1 MRAQAKPEDRFLLVN
16 GIRLHYLDWGGGAR
30 PVLLLHGFTAHA
42 HAWDAL
48 AQALSPRYH
57 VLALDQRGHGDS
69 DWARDGAY
77 ATEDHLADI
86 AGFVEALGLPRLAI
100 IGHSMGGRNAIA
112 YAACFPERVERL
124 VLVDSRPAS
133 DAGGAVMVRG
143 LLSLIPPEI
152 GSVDEIIP
160 GLLQLFPRL
169 SPEMAYHLAR
179 YGFRESASGVLTPK
193 YDMAIGAQA
202 HRAGYAA
209 ADLWPFIQQI
219 RCPTL
224 IIRGAESGV
233 LTREAALRM
242 AEAIAGSQFIEIEGA
257 GHLVPQ
263 ENPCAF
269 ETAVRR
275 FLEGS

>member
-1 MRAQAKPEDRFLLVN
+1 MGAQAVPQDRFLTIN
-16 GIRLHYLDWGGGAR
+16 GMRLHYLDWGGGGGA
-30 PVLLLHGFTAHA
+30 VLLLHGFTAHA
-42 HAWDAL
+42 HAWDDL
-48 AQALSPRYH
+48 AQALSPSYH

-86 AGFVEALGLPRLAI
+86 AGFVEAMGLSRLAI

-112 YAACFPERVERL
+112 YAACYPEKVERL

-133 DAGGAVMVRG
+133 DAGGADMVRR
-143 LLSLIPPEI
+143 LLSLIPPQVV
-152 GSVDEIIP
+152 SVDEVVP
-160 GLLQLFPRL
+160 GLLQLFPGL
-169 SPEMAYHLAR
+169 SPEMAYHLVR
-179 YGFRESASGVLTPK
+179 YGFRELATGRLVPK

-209 ADLWPFIQQI
+209 ADLWPFIRQI

-224 IIRGAESGV
+224 IIRGAESPV
-233 LTREAALRM
+233 LTHEAALRM
-242 AEAIAGSQFIEIEGA
+242 AGAIARSQLIEIEGA

-263 ENPCAF
+263 ESPRAF